1 MVLLQGN
8 CGYQPDLLKSGES
21 VISGLVIH
29 ARLKATQI
37 STKLL
42 TSHSLSPSG
51 LPLLGNM
58 VKNCSVIMWKIH
70 N

>member
-42 TSHSLSPSG
+42 TSHSLGPSG

>member
-8 CGYQPDLLKSGES
+8 CGYQPDMLKSGES

-29 ARLKATQI
+29 ARLKAKKI

-42 TSHSLSPSG
+42 TSNSLGPSG
-51 LPLLGNM
+51 LP
-58 VKNCSVIMWKIH
+58 
-70 N
+70 